1 MGEKGLITEEVV
13 RHYNAKADE
22 YFKRIPYKEFLLRKP
37 FSTYS
42 GVPFV
47 LVRLELLFKTLRIE
61 RGTTVLDFGAGSCW
75 LSSFLN
81 KMGCKTIAL
90 DVSPTAIEMGKRL
103 FELDQTHDPSLHPQ
117 FLAYDGFKFP
127 IEDGLVD
134 VIISFDAYHHAPNQE
149 AILREMF
156 RVLKDKGKIGFCEP
170 GKGHSHSPHAIE
182 EMELYDVFEGEIT
195 YKNLKKLALKIGFDK
210 ICGPNPISM
219 IAEHYHWYIIKRFL
233 DSFWPFHR
241 LMANL
246 FKIIILEKGSG
257 ILPKSIWPSR
267 LRAEIQVNTGKI
279 EVGPDE
285 IFELQGRVRNLGDT
299 IWMAKTEDELGQ
311 VRIGVHL
318 KGKQRIQDHER
329 VDLERDV
336 LPKEYQDFSI
346 ALKSPRERGKYVLE
360 IDMVNEGICWFKER
374 GSQTKIIPMFVR

>member
-1 MGEKGLITEEVV
+1 MEEKSLTAKELIK
-13 RHYNAKADE
+13 HYNAKADE
-22 YFKRIPYKEFLLRKP
+22 YFKSIPYKDFLLRKP

-81 KMGCKTIAL
+81 KMGCKSIAL

-103 FELDQTHDPSLHPQ
+103 FELDQTHDPNLSPQ
-117 FLAYDGFKFP
+117 FLTYDGFTFP
-127 IEDGLVD
+127 MEDQRVD
-134 VIISFDAYHHAPNQE
+134 VIISFDAYHHVPNPE

-170 GKGHSHSPHAIE
+170 GKGHSQSPHAIE
-182 EMELYDVFEGEIT
+182 EMELYDVFEGEVT
-195 YKNLKKLALKIGFDK
+195 YKDLKKLARKIGFDK
-210 ICGPNPISM
+210 IYGPNPVSM
-219 IAEHYHWYIIKRFL
+219 IADHYHWFIIQRFL

-246 FKIIILEKGSG
+246 FKIIILEKGSK
-257 ILPKSIWPSR
+257 ILPKSTWPSQ

-279 EVGPDE
+279 EVGPNE
-285 IFELQGRVRNLGDT
+285 IFEIRGLVRNLGDT

-318 KGKQRIQDHER
+318 KGKQRIQDHGR
-329 VDLERDV
+329 IDLERDV
-336 LPKEYQDFSI
+336 FPKEYQDFSI